1 MVLGIKHN
9 EEELLKV
16 KRERGKMGI
25 DFITEEAV
33 RKRLS
38 VRTYTDQGV
47 EEEKKKAIAEFIDS
61 LDNPFGKQVRFHDF
75 DIADAGEKQ
84 KLGTYGV
91 IQGAKHFIGATIQ
104 SEPMA
109 LEALGYE
116 VEALILYLTH
126 LGLGTCWLGGTFD
139 RKKFGGAMKIQEGE
153 LLPIITPYG
162 YAAEK
167 KHIKDRAMRTFA
179 KADWRRDW
187 NQLFFRRD
195 FHTPLS
201 KEEARE
207 FELPLEMVRLGPSA
221 SNKQPWRLVAEG
233 GAWHFYEQSDP
244 MYSRAF
250 SYDIQKIDMGIAA
263 AHFDFSVREK
273 TIKGSFQT
281 GRDPKIETPKH
292 VEYAFSWVRD

>member
-1 MVLGIKHN
+1 M
-9 EEELLKV
+9 E
-16 KRERGKMGI
+16 I

-38 VRTYTDQGV
+38 VRTYTDQKI
-47 EEEKKKAIAEFIDS
+47 EEEKKKAIAEFAGS
-61 LDNPFGKQVRFHDF
+61 LDNPFGKQVRLHYF
-75 DIADAGEKQ
+75 DIEDAGEKQ

-91 IQGAKHFIGATIQ
+91 IRGAKHFIGATIQ
-104 SEPMA
+104 PESTA
-109 LEALGYE
+109 LFALGYA
-116 VEALILYLTH
+116 VEALVLFMTH

-139 RKKFGGAMKIQEGE
+139 RKKFAGAMKIEEGA
-153 LLPIITPYG
+153 LFPIILPYG
-162 YAAEK
+162 YTAEK
-167 KHIKDRAMRTFA
+167 KHFKEIAMRTIA
-179 KADWRRDW
+179 KADQRMSWD
-187 NQLFFRRD
+187 QLFFLND

-201 KEEARE
+201 KKEAE
-207 FELPLEMVRLGPSA
+207 GLAFPLEMVRLGPSA

-233 GAWHFYEQSDP
+233 GAWHFYEQSAP

-263 AHFDFSVREK
+263 AHFDFAVREK
-273 TIKGSFQT
+273 SIKGSFQT